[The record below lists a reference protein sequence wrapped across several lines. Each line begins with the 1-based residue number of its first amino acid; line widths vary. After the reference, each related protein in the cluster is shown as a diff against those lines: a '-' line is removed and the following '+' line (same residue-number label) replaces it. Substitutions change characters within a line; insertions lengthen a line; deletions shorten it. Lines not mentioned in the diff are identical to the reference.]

1 MRISDWSSDV
11 CSSDLKRG
19 IPRDDY
25 AIYVQ
30 QFRADATRV
39 PEGKANMH
47 IYAFVPLDLKDGG
60 REKWDEV
67 GEYWAERLIGGLRKL
82 APNVN
87 EENIIARHFMNP
99 LDIKW
104 SNHSTVH
111 RVIQH
116 LGFSKRQL
124 GGNHH
129 NHVRGTCRY

>member
-67 GEYWAERLIGGLRKL
+67 GEYWAERLIGGLRKI
-82 APNVN
+82 APNVTA
-87 EENIIARHFMNP
+87 ENIIARHFMTP
-99 LDIKW
+99 LDITERKNVV
-104 SNHSTVH
+104 SGKSVSA
-111 RVIQH
+111 RGDI
-116 LGFSKRQL
+116 
-124 GGNHH
+124 GG
-129 NHVRGTCRY
+129 G

>member
-67 GEYWAERLIGGLRKL
+67 GEYWAERLIAGLRKI
-82 APNVN
+82 APNVTAG
-87 EENIIARHFMNP
+87 NITARQFTTRH
-99 LDIKW
+99 DI
-104 SNHSTVH
+104 T
-111 RVIQH
+111 
-116 LGFSKRQL
+116 
-124 GGNHH
+124 
-129 NHVRGTCRY
+129 RYNTTPVNKTGKPT